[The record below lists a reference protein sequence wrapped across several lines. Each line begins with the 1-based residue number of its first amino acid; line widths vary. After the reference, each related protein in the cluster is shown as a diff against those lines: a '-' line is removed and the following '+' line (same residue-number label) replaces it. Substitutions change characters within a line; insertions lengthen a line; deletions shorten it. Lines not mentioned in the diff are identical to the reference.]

1 MPLSVYFE
9 NPPMTK
15 EVLTSLTSL
24 SEEVTI
30 EDLLLTRLRD
40 FLPFPEKPC
49 HASRLAL
56 PNFGNLSKIIVA
68 TMKEK

>member
-1 MPLSVYFE
+1 MALSVYFE
-9 NPPMTK
+9 NPRMTK

-24 SEEVTI
+24 SEEVAI
-30 EDLLLTRLRD
+30 EDLLLTRLKD
-40 FLPFPEKPC
+40 FLPFPVKPC
-49 HASRLAL
+49 HASCLAL